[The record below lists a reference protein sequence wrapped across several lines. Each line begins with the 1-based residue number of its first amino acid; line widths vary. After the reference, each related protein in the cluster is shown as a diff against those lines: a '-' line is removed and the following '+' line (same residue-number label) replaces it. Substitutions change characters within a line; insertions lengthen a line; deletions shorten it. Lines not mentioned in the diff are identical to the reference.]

1 MPRKRTRR
9 LDRLEQRG
17 TGADHWG
24 LFGLLGSVCRA
35 LEARDRQQSEPPRPH
50 VPPRAALPVRVDD
63 QTVDA

>member
-35 LEARDRQQSEPPRPH
+35 LEAKGLHQADSRRPH
-50 VPPRAALPVRVDD
+50 VPARTAVPVKADD
-63 QTVDA
+63 DPVEA